1 MNHNRFRTIFSR
13 RLGMCIAVAEV
24 AKGQGKESGR
34 RASMGR
40 PSSARVVSSMR
51 ALALALCIA
60 EPMLSHAQS
69 LPTGGQ
75 VQAGNANIS
84 QTGTTMN
91 INQSSQRAV
100 IDWNTFNVGQGNT
113 VRFNQPNTQAQTL
126 NRVTGAEASQIQ
138 GSLLANGQVL
148 IQNANGVLFGNGA
161 VVNVGALL
169 ATTKSIDA
177 NAFMAGDP
185 LELKSTGVN

>member
-1 MNHNRFRTIFSR
+1 M
-13 RLGMCIAVAEV
+13 
-24 AKGQGKESGR
+24 
-34 RASMGR
+34 
-40 PSSARVVSSMR
+40 SSIR
-51 ALALALCIA
+51 ALTLALCIA

-113 VRFNQPNTQAQTL
+113 VRFNQPNAQAQTL